1 MEMLKEKLDEIKL
14 KPIDLEK
21 NFNLA
26 LEDEKFKNLVS
37 KIKLPKKTL
46 KLYTS
51 LLEASS
57 LEYDNCLKCSCLSS
71 CPNKITGYVY
81 LPKIVND
88 KLEFQYKACRFKEMQ
103 IKENEHLK
111 NIYLYDV
118 PLEIKQASMKNI
130 YTNDKN
136 RFEIIKWMKDFIDNY
151 PNNKHQKGL
160 YLYGSFGCGK
170 TYLLAALFNEMAKK
184 NVKSAIVFWP
194 EYLRDLKSSFNTDYN
209 TKINHIKKVP
219 LLLIDDIGAESVTSW
234 GRDEILCSIVQYRM
248 QEKLPTFFTS
258 NLDIKALEKHL
269 STSKD
274 EIDEVKSRRVIE
286 RIKQLT
292 EEKGMISKNLRS

>member
-1 MEMLKEKLDEIKL
+1 MEMLKEKLEEIKL

-71 CPNKITGYVY
+71 CPNKITGYIY

>member
-136 RFEIIKWMKDFIDNY
+136 RFEIIKWMKDFVDNY

-219 LLLIDDIGAESVTSW
+219 LLLIDDIGAESVTPW
-234 GRDEILCSIVQYRM
+234 GRDEVLCSIVQYRM

>member
-1 MEMLKEKLDEIKL
+1 MEMLKEKLDEIEL

-21 NFNLA
+21 NFNLS

-71 CPNKITGYVY
+71 CPNKIIGYVY

-274 EIDEVKSRRVIE
+274 EMDEVKSRRVIE

>member
-111 NIYLYDV
+111 NIYFYDDV
-118 PLEIKQASMKNI
+118 
-130 YTNDKN
+130 
-136 RFEIIKWMKDFIDNY
+136 
-151 PNNKHQKGL
+151 
-160 YLYGSFGCGK
+160 
-170 TYLLAALFNEMAKK
+170 
-184 NVKSAIVFWP
+184 
-194 EYLRDLKSSFNTDYN
+194 
-209 TKINHIKKVP
+209 
-219 LLLIDDIGAESVTSW
+219 
-234 GRDEILCSIVQYRM
+234 
-248 QEKLPTFFTS
+248 
-258 NLDIKALEKHL
+258 
-269 STSKD
+269 
-274 EIDEVKSRRVIE
+274 
-286 RIKQLT
+286 
-292 EEKGMISKNLRS
+292 